1 MAPFGRKA
9 DRRAVASAKVARV
22 VMVIKNC
29 GKAVVAALTAIA
41 VTTLFAGN
49 DANPDAIELVPL
61 PQPAKF
67 CYFKV
72 GLTYF
77 EIVQRQFG
85 VKKGILR
92 GQTLLAVLEILSGQ
106 AAILRD
112 MVSLEF
118 RGDTP
123 FGKLG

>member
-1 MAPFGRKA
+1 MLSLAFAGPVPTETGKIALSFTHAIHVVSSWGVLFWSCGTCLSDMGRFEFVMGRFA
-9 DRRAVASAKVARV
+9 AAHGAQASARWRS
-22 VMVIKNC
+22 
-29 GKAVVAALTAIA
+29 GERQAAASW
-41 VTTLFAGN
+41 
-49 DANPDAIELVPL
+49 
-61 PQPAKF
+61 
-67 CYFKV
+67 
-72 GLTYF
+72 
-77 EIVQRQFG
+77 
-85 VKKGILR
+85 ILR

>member
-1 MAPFGRKA
+1 
-9 DRRAVASAKVARV
+9 
-22 VMVIKNC
+22 MVIKNC

-106 AAILRD
+106 ATILRD

>member
-1 MAPFGRKA
+1 MDSK
-9 DRRAVASAKVARV
+9 
-22 VMVIKNC
+22 
-29 GKAVVAALTAIA
+29 
-41 VTTLFAGN
+41 
-49 DANPDAIELVPL
+49 
-61 PQPAKF
+61 
-67 CYFKV
+67 Y
-72 GLTYF
+72 
-77 EIVQRQFG
+77 
-85 VKKGILR
+85 VKWILR

>member
-1 MAPFGRKA
+1 M
-9 DRRAVASAKVARV
+9 SCRV
-22 VMVIKNC
+22 SESSE
-29 GKAVVAALTAIA
+29 GGY
-41 VTTLFAGN
+41 GN
-49 DANPDAIELVPL
+49 QKL
-61 PQPAKF
+61 
-67 CYFKV
+67 
-72 GLTYF
+72 
-77 EIVQRQFG
+77 RQFG

-106 AAILRD
+106 ATILRD